1 MKLRRS
7 IRRTSI
13 LALVA
18 AFVVAACGGGANT
31 TATATGTA
39 TSAAAATSTAT
50 PKPPKDKVKIPTVL
64 SYELNLPTLIAYA
77 KDYFGEENIEVT
89 DLILASGGVT
99 RQGMIAKQ
107 YDFGLF
113 AFVHVPI
120 ARLGGSPWK
129 AIFETYDREI
139 FSLIVRSGLKD
150 KVKSAKDLK
159 GMKVGF
165 TSPGAGAWAFA
176 EIYLKQAGLDPDKD
190 VELVPLG
197 GDAGV
202 IYAALQG
209 GKVDAFP
216 SWEPTTTKAV
226 QDGIAYP
233 LIPIYEPGV
242 QKQVIGAD
250 KAAAMLLVTR
260 EDVIAAKPDLVKRM
274 VAAHKK
280 AMEFIQKS
288 DAKTIAGV
296 LLGNA
301 TTAQQFKGLSEA
313 LVEQIVGRL
322 KSGYGTGCLSKSGFD
337 AEMKLSVD
345 YKLTKGPITYKDF
358 ADPTWAGECP

>member
-1 MKLRRS
+1 MELRRLT
-7 IRRTSI
+7 RRTSI
-13 LALVA
+13 LAMA
-18 AFVVAACGGGANT
+18 AALVVAACGGGAATPSPT
-31 TATATGTA
+31 TAATT
-39 TSAAAATSTAT
+39 AAAATTT
-50 PKPPKDKVKIPTVL
+50 PAPTKPPKDKVQIPTVL

-89 DLILASGGVT
+89 DLVLASGGVT

-120 ARLGGSPWK
+120 ARLAGSPWK
-129 AIFETYDREI
+129 AIVETYDREI

-176 EIYLKQAGLDPDKD
+176 QVYLRQAGLDPDTD
-190 VELVPLG
+190 VQLIPLG

-202 IYAALQG
+202 IYAALQS

-216 SWEPTTTKAV
+216 SWEPTTTRAV
-226 QDGIAYP
+226 EDGIAYP

-242 QKQVIGAD
+242 QKQVIGSD
-250 KAAAMLLVTR
+250 TAAAMLLVTR

-280 AMEFIQKS
+280 ALDFIRKS

-296 LLGNA
+296 VLGNA
-301 TTAQQFKGLSEA
+301 TTAQQFKGLSPA

-322 KSGYGTGCLSKSGFD
+322 KGGYGTGCLSKSGFD

-345 YKLTKGPITYKDF
+345 YKLTKGAITYKDF